1 MLQAWMMVPM
11 CWTLLFW
18 WLLQVLPSETR
29 AFSTVAPSDASA
41 RKWRRRRGVF
51 DTVQPRHRDSS
62 VPTAIGIVQ
71 RGEKSDDGS
80 EAAVSRVPLLALLD
94 DDESVKDSQQKSP
107 AVSMSSSIAAAA
119 RIPQADE
126 LKGTPTLTLD
136 ETAVT
141 TTTISNTNN
150 KKNTI
155 LFLLW
160 TIAMLSSL
168 DRVAMSVA
176 IVPIALES
184 SWWTDSIKG
193 TVSSFFS
200 LGYGIGIVPA
210 GLILAN
216 ASPKVVMGAG
226 MVIWSVAT
234 ILTPLGVDATMVDD
248 ASGSLLLL
256 CGLRMAVGL
265 GESIVIPTVQRTLS
279 VWTDASEKSRA
290 LAFIFSGF
298 ATGTVLAYLASPI
311 LMESSGSWRSLF
323 QVYGSIGLLL
333 VVPWC
338 WLAQDS
344 PVTTT
349 AVKGREVEKE
359 KDVPQSGLALFTN
372 APWRDFAQSPGVWG
386 MLLAHSAKNWGL
398 YNNLAWTPTFYAE
411 QYGLTVADSAWLS
424 VLPSI
429 AGAVGGGVAGV
440 AADAWLMSPRTTPRS
455 VEEVTR
461 LRKFVQG
468 IAFLGPAAAL
478 AMLAYDIPEKA
489 ITAQWFLMITVGL
502 QSFHSAG
509 FEAGNQEK
517 AGPKWSG
524 LLYSVTSLPAVF
536 CKSA

>member
-1 MLQAWMMVPM
+1 MGDSRSI
-11 CWTLLFW
+11 LLPVVVSKEK
-18 WLLQVLPSETR
+18 QQE
-29 AFSTVAPSDASA
+29 VA
-41 RKWRRRRGVF
+41 
-51 DTVQPRHRDSS
+51 T
-62 VPTAIGIVQ
+62 TA
-71 RGEKSDDGS
+71 
-80 EAAVSRVPLLALLD
+80 
-94 DDESVKDSQQKSP
+94 
-107 AVSMSSSIAAAA
+107 
-119 RIPQADE
+119 
-126 LKGTPTLTLD
+126 TPTLAALGD
-136 ETAVT
+136 QTA
-141 TTTISNTNN
+141 NKNAK
-150 KKNTI
+150 KKNTV
-155 LFLLW
+155 LLLLW
-160 TIAMLSSL
+160 TIALLSSL

-176 IVPIALES
+176 IVPIASEYYPM
-184 SWWTDSIKG
+184 WTDSVKG

-200 LGYGIGIVPA
+200 LGYGLAIVPA
-210 GLILAN
+210 GLILAS
-216 ASPKVVMGAG
+216 ASPKVVMAIG

-234 ILTPLGVDATMVDD
+234 IYTPLGVDAMSVP
-248 ASGSLLLL
+248 GKGLLLL
-256 CGLRMAVGL
+256 CALRMAVGI

-311 LMESSGSWRSLF
+311 LMDMLGSWRSLF
-323 QVYGSIGLLL
+323 QVYGAIGLLL
-333 VVPWC
+333 VVPW
-338 WLAQDS
+338 WLLAQDS
-344 PVTTT
+344 P
-349 AVKGREVEKE
+349 AVNATSNDQEGGEEV
-359 KDVPQSGLALFTN
+359 PRSGLALLTN

-386 MLLAHSAKNWGL
+386 MLLAHAAKNWGL

-440 AADAWLMSPRTTPRS
+440 TADAWLMSRPTTNQS
-455 VEEVTR
+455 VQEVTR

-478 AMLAYDIPEKA
+478 SMLAYDIPDTA
-489 ITAQWFLMITVGL
+489 TTAQWYLTITVGL

-517 AGPKWSG
+517 AGPKWAG